1 LLKYFLKKMEDVEM
15 MDAQPA
21 SFPSFSIP
29 FHITSPTSK
38 DSKFI
43 KPLYPASKS
52 KVAKLK
58 RSETSFNVLSRSTSS
73 LPEVCIQSAL
83 STARELQI
91 KPIPIGLVNKL
102 RQEEEA
108 DKENISPRSATR
120 NHGVYGNATVRQD
133 QVHFVMNPASP
144 ESIAKCRQGTEGTVS
159 NLPIMDAPSVPD
171 LNCITPQT
179 LAALISGHAYR
190 NLYHRYYI
198 VDCRFD
204 YEYEGG
210 HIRGAVNVVTP
221 EQIEDLF
228 LRDPDMQCNGNKIC
242 IIFHCE
248 FSSHRGPKMY
258 RYLRSMDRSLNADVY
273 PKLNYPEMYLLDG
286 GYKNFY
292 NQFSHLCDP
301 ENYVPMSDP
310 KYNAQCKRAMNVHL
324 HKLRK
329 VRSRSCSSL
338 DLSSKRPN
346 VLSHSQPIFS
356 MNDINV
362 DLTASTEL

>member
-1 LLKYFLKKMEDVEM
+1 MEDVEM

-179 LAALISGHAYR
+179 VSRLPLTITEPKFRFEICILFCDFSHLRSYSQLAALISGHAYR

-248 FSSHRGPKMY
+248 FSSHRGPKM
-258 RYLRSMDRSLNADVY
+258 
-273 PKLNYPEMYLLDG
+273 
-286 GYKNFY
+286 
-292 NQFSHLCDP
+292 
-301 ENYVPMSDP
+301 
-310 KYNAQCKRAMNVHL
+310 
-324 HKLRK
+324 
-329 VRSRSCSSL
+329 
-338 DLSSKRPN
+338 
-346 VLSHSQPIFS
+346 
-356 MNDINV
+356 
-362 DLTASTEL
+362 

>member
-1 LLKYFLKKMEDVEM
+1 MEDVEM

-179 LAALISGHAYR
+179 
-190 NLYHRYYI
+190 
-198 VDCRFD
+198 V
-204 YEYEGG
+204 
-210 HIRGAVNVVTP
+210 
-221 EQIEDLF
+221 
-228 LRDPDMQCNGNKIC
+228 
-242 IIFHCE
+242 
-248 FSSHRGPKMY
+248 
-258 RYLRSMDRSLNADVY
+258 
-273 PKLNYPEMYLLDG
+273 
-286 GYKNFY
+286 
-292 NQFSHLCDP
+292 
-301 ENYVPMSDP
+301 
-310 KYNAQCKRAMNVHL
+310 
-324 HKLRK
+324 
-329 VRSRSCSSL
+329 SRL
-338 DLSSKRPN
+338 P
-346 VLSHSQPIFS
+346 
-356 MNDINV
+356 
-362 DLTASTEL
+362 LTIA